1 MRRYLKQLAEAGLV
15 WSGAPRIALAGHRSR
30 TLILAYH
37 AIVPHGETP
46 VGDASLH
53 LPQAQFAA
61 QLDALA
67 RTHDVVP
74 LADALA
80 SAPGPS
86 NRPRIAITFDDAYQG
101 ALDAGAA
108 ELVRRRMPA
117 TIFVPPGLLG
127 GQRFWWD
134 VLAPAD
140 GGELDPALRSR
151 ALAEWRGDGA
161 IILAALGTDAGSH
174 PAPAYARS
182 ATEAELD
189 RVAALPGIT
198 LGSHTWSHPNLAT
211 LDAGAL
217 DTELRRP
224 LAWLRDRYRA
234 ALPVLTYPYGLQ
246 SDAVQRATAAA
257 GYEAALCIDGGWV
270 VEPRTPFALPRMDVP
285 ARVSRAGFRLR
296 VSGVL
301 S

>member
-1 MRRYLKQLAEAGLV
+1 MRRYLKQLAELGLV

-46 VGDASLH
+46 TGDASLH
-53 LPQAQFAA
+53 LAQAQFAA

-67 RTHDVVP
+67 QSHDVVP
-74 LADALA
+74 LAQALA
-80 SAPGPS
+80 SGPGPS
-86 NRPRIAITFDDAYQG
+86 GRPRVAITFDDAYQG
-101 ALDAGAA
+101 ALDAGVA
-108 ELVRRRMPA
+108 ELVRRGVPA

-140 GGELDPALRSR
+140 GGELDPALRGR
-151 ALAEWRGDGA
+151 ALAEWRGEGA
-161 IILAALGTDAGSH
+161 VILAALGADADARH
-174 PAPAYARS
+174 VPAYARS
-182 ATEAELD
+182 ATEADLD

-198 LGSHTWSHPNLAT
+198 LGSHTWSHPNLAA
-211 LDAGAL
+211 LDAASL
-217 DTELRRP
+217 DAELRRP
-224 LAWLRDRYRA
+224 LAWLRERYRG
-234 ALPVLTYPYGLQ
+234 ALPILTYPYGLQ
-246 SDAVQRATAAA
+246 SHAVQRATAAA
-257 GYEAALCIDGGWV
+257 GYEAGLCIDGGWV
-270 VEPRTPFALPRMDVP
+270 VEPRMPFALPRLDVP

-296 VSGVL
+296 VSGVW